1 MLPHGAH
8 EGDLSV
14 SPSSGDPSVMY
25 RRTGELGP
33 ARLTPARAAAAFWWV
48 ITVRVALVG
57 REANQLESVCAV
69 KGHLCD
75 KPGHGVACLLCHPS
89 TWGPLLQRRVTVWRS
104 LMEMGFGFGLR
115 FYMP

>member
-1 MLPHGAH
+1 MGRMREIYLCHP
-8 EGDLSV
+8 LQV
-14 SPSSGDPSVMY
+14 TPPLMY

-33 ARLTPARAAAAFWWV
+33 VRLTPARSPPAFWWV
-48 ITVRVALVG
+48 ITVRLALVV

-69 KGHLCD
+69 KGHLCS

-89 TWGPLLQRRVTVWRS
+89 TWGPLLPRSVTVWRS
-104 LMEMGFGFGLR
+104 LMEMGFSFGLR